1 MAFARESLKKGWSEI
16 YNDIS
21 PVSWQISSYVSGGC
35 LPEFETMRNYEI
47 DILTWLWSLTTGG
60 RLWRQIPVVKDRWFW
75 MDARLLELIASQKD
89 TPINFLKPDSILGWE
104 TKIDTLFKDDT
115 IFKREAKNNTQT
127 FLKSLSLYSKE

>member
-1 MAFARESLKKGWSEI
+1 MINLGVVKDGFRKRKFEKRMVWNIQRYKPSFLT
-16 YNDIS
+16 DIQLC
-21 PVSWQISSYVSGGC
+21 VRWLFTRVW
-35 LPEFETMRNYEI
+35 NYEK
-47 DILTWLWSLTTGG
+47 LWSLTTCG

-104 TKIDTLFKDDT
+104 TKIDNLFKDDT
-115 IFKREAKNNTQT
+115 IFKREAKNITQA